1 MRRLT
6 SGPGNA
12 QYCSTGA
19 RASSKPDVVA
29 ISPLSGWPDT
39 DVPASC
45 PLASSTRDQASLR
58 DCHQLVYTRA
68 GEVSAMPSLLAS
80 CLAISLPVRI
90 LPPGPG
96 QDNSQRASFTERL
109 RPAAAGGRLAVR
121 PVSRSVTWREF
132 EP

>member
-19 RASSKPDVVA
+19 SASSNPDVVA
-29 ISPLSGWPDT
+29 ISPLSGWPEP

-45 PLASSTRDQASLR
+45 LLASSSRDQASPR
-58 DCHQLVYTRA
+58 ACHQLVYARA
-68 GEVSAMPSLLAS
+68 GEVSTMPPLLTS
-80 CLAISLPVRI
+80 CPVISRPDRI

-96 QDNSQRASFTERL
+96 QNKRDGYPRDQVARL
-109 RPAAAGGRLAVR
+109 RGTATGAAVR
-121 PVSRSVTWREF
+121 AC
-132 EP
+132 